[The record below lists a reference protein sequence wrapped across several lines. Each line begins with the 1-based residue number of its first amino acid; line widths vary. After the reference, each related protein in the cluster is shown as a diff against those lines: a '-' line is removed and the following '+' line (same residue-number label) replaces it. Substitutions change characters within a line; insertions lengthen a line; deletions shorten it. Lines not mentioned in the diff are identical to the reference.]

1 LTVKYSTMTNFT
13 IKTLVDVTQT
23 NARKGTDEPH
33 QVKQQAN
40 FNTLYNVIGLRSNPT
55 DFHISVN
62 KESTEQFGK
71 HYKGNHNVWTVKF
84 TIETEGSLTLDML
97 EQDFDLVPF
106 IHNLDETATQPV
118 NTFTTLSNNGFR
130 NIIFN
135 LDDK

>member
-1 LTVKYSTMTNFT
+1 MTNFI

-23 NARKGTDEPH
+23 NARKGTAEPH

-55 DFHISVN
+55 NFKISVS
-62 KESTEQFGK
+62 EETVSQFGT
-71 HYKGNHNVWTVKF
+71 HYKGKHNVWTVKF

-106 IHNLDETATQPV
+106 IINLDETATQPV

-130 NIIFN
+130 NIIFD